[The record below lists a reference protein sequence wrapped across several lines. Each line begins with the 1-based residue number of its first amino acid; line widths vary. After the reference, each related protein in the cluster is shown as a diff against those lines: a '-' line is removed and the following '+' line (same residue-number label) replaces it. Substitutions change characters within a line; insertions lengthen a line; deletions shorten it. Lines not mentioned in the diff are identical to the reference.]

1 MSVDINKLLNDLPI
15 SAEKRAEIGLKVLMA
30 NSASL
35 PTEYTSWAT
44 NWLSGSDR
52 TADSAKVA
60 SRFAVAKL
68 EEVAAPLRA
77 AVKISE
83 LAAKGDSLLGG
94 AISQFT
100 AAGGIDLDS
109 IIEDILAESLG
120 DIMDDFDLGD
130 YGL

>member
-1 MSVDINKLLNDLPI
+1 MAVDINKLLNDLPI
-15 SAEKRAEIGLKVLMA
+15 SAEQRAEIGLKVLMA

-52 TADSAKVA
+52 TADSAKIA
-60 SRFAVAKL
+60 GRFATAKL

-77 AVKISE
+77 AVRISD

-109 IIEDILAESLG
+109 IIEDILTESLG
-120 DIMDDFDLGD
+120 DIMDDIDLGD